1 VLPELLA
8 LNPQALQHINQTGE
22 RMREL
27 RDYMDEQTD
36 ICAKKALL
44 RRGDA
49 RVLSVEALQNMPR
62 ALRMRLLH
70 RAVSEAAGARKD
82 IAGTHLSDVE
92 QLLWKQ
98 SGRRVDLPYG
108 IVARRVYDEIV
119 LESRRREDR
128 QPECLEVDPGQLLE
142 GEEVVLSISGAQF
155 RCRVFPFYGN
165 VAKIPRKVYTKWLDY
180 DKIKGKFSIRTRRAG
195 DFFIL
200 DAAGHRKKLVD
211 YFVDE
216 KIPAHLRDHYLLV
229 TQASRVLWVVGGRMG
244 FDAGVTKD
252 TRRVLEMTCLEPSQ
266 LRTEGGTH
274 HGLQ

>member
-1 VLPELLA
+1 MDAQTELSEKEA
-8 LNPQALQHINQTGE
+8 LDIRGDERALSV
-22 RMREL
+22 
-27 RDYMDEQTD
+27 D
-36 ICAKKALL
+36 ALL
-44 RRGDA
+44 
-49 RVLSVEALQNMPR
+49 SMPR

-70 RAVSEAAGARKD
+70 RAVSGAAGAKKD
-82 IAGTHLSDVE
+82 ISGAHLCDVE

-108 IVARRVYDEIV
+108 LVAKRVYGEIV
-119 LESRRREDR
+119 FCPRELESREAGVQENENNLRE
-128 QPECLEVDPGQLLE
+128 PEFLEVEPEQLL
-142 GEEVVLSISGAQF
+142 GENAVILSVSGAQF
-155 RCRVFPFYGN
+155 RCRVFPFHGN
-165 VAKIPRKVYTKWLDY
+165 IAKIPRKVYTKWLDY

-200 DAAGHRKKLVD
+200 DAAGHRKKLAD